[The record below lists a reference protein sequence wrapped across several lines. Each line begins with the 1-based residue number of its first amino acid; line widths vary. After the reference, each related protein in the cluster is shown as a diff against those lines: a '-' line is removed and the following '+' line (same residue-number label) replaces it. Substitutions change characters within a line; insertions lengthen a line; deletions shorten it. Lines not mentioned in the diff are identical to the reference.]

1 MLLLGSFPDSKEILV
16 ASLNNLALHMKLTL
30 DIVIDRLRMKNPEE
44 KNIEVIPS
52 ESNAIVSHRQEKW
65 WRS

>member
-1 MLLLGSFPDSKEILV
+1 MSV
-16 ASLNNLALHMKLTL
+16 NNLALHRKLTL
-30 DIVIDRLRMKNPEE
+30 DIVTDRLRMKNPKD

-52 ESNAIVSHRQEKW
+52 ESNAIVSERQEKR